1 MINIQ
6 CRISIAVYI
15 SIDIGHRKPFKSM
28 YNMRSINTD
37 ILRLAVATIHI
48 EIARAGQ

>member
-28 YNMRSINTD
+28 YYEEYKHRYT
-37 ILRLAVATIHI
+37 RLAVATIHI